1 MPLGALVSKSRISS
15 IVCEMAIDV
24 TDATFQ
30 REVIDKSMI
39 FPVIVDLWAPW
50 CGPCKTLGPILEK
63 LVAATKG
70 QVILAKVDVD
80 QCPQIAQ
87 AFQAQSIPAVYA
99 MKDGK
104 ILDGFVGA
112 QSEHVVEQ
120 FIKNLLPETVVVDV
134 KDLLARGDEES
145 LRKALEA
152 EPTNELV
159 VIALAELLIA
169 RKDCMAALE
178 ILKTI
183 PETDRIKTVAAAA
196 RLAFVPVDDYDKQ
209 LTELLTRVKTDDE
222 AKQQYL
228 ETLQKMGPNDPRTGD
243 YRKKLTTK
251 LF

>member
-1 MPLGALVSKSRISS
+1 
-15 IVCEMAIDV
+15 MAIDV
-24 TDATFQ
+24 TDLTFQ
-30 REVIDKSMI
+30 KEVIDKSMI

-63 LVAATKG
+63 LVDATKG

-80 QCPQIAQ
+80 KCPQIAQ

-112 QSEHVVEQ
+112 QPEHVVSE
-120 FIKNLLPETVVVDV
+120 FVNKLLPEVVVVDA
-134 KDLLARGDEES
+134 KELLAKGDEAS

-152 EPTNELV
+152 EPTNEAV
-159 VIALAELLIA
+159 VIALAEMLIA
-169 RKDCMAALE
+169 RNDCMAALE
-178 ILKTI
+178 VLKTI
-183 PETDRIKTVAAAA
+183 PETDRVRVAIAAA
-196 RLAFVPVDDYDKQ
+196 RSAFIPDDDYDKQ
-209 LTELLTRVKTDDE
+209 LTALLLSVKTDDQ

-228 ETLQKMGPNDPRTGD
+228 DILLKMGPNDPRTSD
-243 YRKKLTTK
+243 YRKKLTAQ

>member
-1 MPLGALVSKSRISS
+1 
-15 IVCEMAIDV
+15 MAIDV
-24 TDATFQ
+24 LDETFQ
-30 REVIDKSMI
+30 KEVIDKSMI

-80 QCPQIAQ
+80 KCPQIAQ

-112 QSEHVVEQ
+112 QPEHVVSE
-120 FIKNLLPETVVVDV
+120 FVNKLLPEVVVVDV
-134 KDLLARGDEES
+134 RALLAKGDEAS
-145 LRKALEA
+145 LRKAFEA
-152 EPTNELV
+152 EPANEAV
-159 VIALAELLIA
+159 VIALAELLVS
-169 RKDCMAALE
+169 RNDCAAALE

-183 PETDRIKTVAAAA
+183 PETDRVRVAVAAARA
-196 RLAFVPVDDYDKQ
+196 AFVPVDDYDGVLTQ
-209 LTELLTRVKTDDE
+209 LLERVKSDEE
-222 AKQQYL
+222 AKKSYL
-228 ETLQKMGPNDPRTGD
+228 DLLEKMGPNDPRTAD
-243 YRKKLTTK
+243 YRKKLTAR

>member
-1 MPLGALVSKSRISS
+1 
-15 IVCEMAIDV
+15 MAIDV
-24 TDATFQ
+24 LDETFQ
-30 REVIDKSMI
+30 KEVIDKSMI

-80 QCPQIAQ
+80 KCPQIAQ

-112 QSEHVVEQ
+112 QPEHVVSE
-120 FIKNLLPETVVVDV
+120 FVNKLLPEVVVVDV
-134 KDLLARGDEES
+134 RALLAKGDEAS
-145 LRKALEA
+145 LRQAFEA
-152 EPTNELV
+152 EPANEAV
-159 VIALAELLIA
+159 VIALAELQVS
-169 RKDCMAALE
+169 RNDCAAALE

-183 PETDRIKTVAAAA
+183 PETDRVRVAVAAARA
-196 RLAFVPVDDYDKQ
+196 AFVPVDDYDGVLTQ
-209 LTELLTRVKTDDE
+209 LLERVKSDEE
-222 AKQQYL
+222 AKKSYL
-228 ETLQKMGPNDPRTGD
+228 DLLEKMGPNDPRTAD
-243 YRKKLTTK
+243 YRKKLTAR

>member
-1 MPLGALVSKSRISS
+1 
-15 IVCEMAIDV
+15 MAIDV
-24 TDATFQ
+24 TDVTFQ
-30 REVIDKSMI
+30 KEVIDKSMI
-39 FPVIVDLWAPW
+39 FPVIVDLWATW

-63 LVAATKG
+63 LVDATKG

-80 QCPQIAQ
+80 KCPQIAQ

-112 QSEHVVEQ
+112 QPEHVVSE
-120 FIKNLLPETVVVDV
+120 FVNKLLPEAVVVDA
-134 KDLLARGDEES
+134 KELLAKGDEAS

-152 EPTNELV
+152 EPTNEAV
-159 VIALAELLIA
+159 VIALAELLVA
-169 RKDCMAALE
+169 RNDCTAALE

-183 PETDRIKTVAAAA
+183 PETDRVRVTIAAA
-196 RLAFVPVDDYDKQ
+196 RAAFVPDDEYDKQ
-209 LTELLTRVKTDDE
+209 LTALLLSVKTDDQ

-228 ETLQKMGPNDPRTGD
+228 DTLQKMGPNDPRTSD
-243 YRKKLTTK
+243 YRKKLTAQ

>member
-134 KDLLARGDEES
+134 KELLARGDEES

-183 PETDRIKTVAAAA
+183 PETDRIKTVGAAA

-228 ETLQKMGPNDPRTGD
+228 ETLQKMGPNDPRTGE

>member
-1 MPLGALVSKSRISS
+1 
-15 IVCEMAIDV
+15 MAIDV
-24 TDATFQ
+24 LDETFQ
-30 REVIDKSMI
+30 KEVIDKSMI

-80 QCPQIAQ
+80 KCPQIAQ

-112 QSEHVVEQ
+112 QPEHVVSE
-120 FIKNLLPETVVVDV
+120 FVKRLLPEVVAVDV
-134 KDLLARGDEES
+134 RALLAKGDEAS
-145 LRKALEA
+145 LRKAFEA
-152 EPTNELV
+152 EPANEAV
-159 VIALAELLIA
+159 VIALADLLVS
-169 RKDCMAALE
+169 RKDCAAALE

-183 PETDRIKTVAAAA
+183 PQSDRVRVAVAAARA
-196 RLAFVPVDDYDKQ
+196 AFVPVDDYDGVLTQ
-209 LTELLTRVKTDDE
+209 LLERVKSDEE
-222 AKQQYL
+222 AKKSYL
-228 ETLQKMGPNDPRTGD
+228 DLLEKMGPNDPRTTD
-243 YRKKLTTK
+243 YRKKLTAR